1 MSRNKTIKLM
11 HELTG
16 KSFKYCRTELK
27 AHRWNLYEVLGSS
40 ISIDSAIL
48 ELMEKAVGSVAEAG
62 RQLGEAI
69 TNFCGYLTKIV
80 ETFPNA
86 CFYVPDKENELTV
99 KEFTFPEQIDSK

>member
-1 MSRNKTIKLM
+1 MSRNKSIKLM

-16 KSFKYCRTELK
+16 QSYKHCRTELK

-48 ELMEKAVGSVAEAG
+48 ELMEKAVGTAAEAG

-69 TNFCGYLTKIV
+69 TSFYGYLNRII

-86 CFYVPDKENELTV
+86 CFYVPDKENDLTV
-99 KEFTFPEQIDSK
+99 KEFTLPEQNDSK

>member
-1 MSRNKTIKLM
+1 M

-48 ELMEKAVGSVAEAG
+48 ELMEKAVGSAAEAG

-99 KEFTFPEQIDSK
+99 KEFTLPEQIDSK

>member
-16 KSFKYCRTELK
+16 QSYKHCRTELK

-40 ISIDSAIL
+40 VSIDSAIL
-48 ELMEKAVGSVAEAG
+48 ELMEKAVGTAAEAG
-62 RQLGEAI
+62 WQLGEAV
-69 TNFCGYLTKIV
+69 TNFYDYLKGIL
-80 ETFPNA
+80 EIFPNA

-99 KEFTFPEQIDSK
+99 KEFTLPEQIDSK

>member
-16 KSFKYCRTELK
+16 QSYKHCRTELK

-48 ELMEKAVGSVAEAG
+48 KRMEKAVGSAEEAF
-62 RQLGEAI
+62 RQLCEAV
-69 TNFCGYLTKIV
+69 TNFNDYLKRIV
-80 ETFPNA
+80 EIHPNA

-99 KEFTFPEQIDSK
+99 KEFTLPEQIDSK

>member
-16 KSFKYCRTELK
+16 RSYKHCRTELK

-40 ISIDSAIL
+40 ISIDSAML
-48 ELMEKAVGSVAEAG
+48 ELMEKVVGSAAEAG
-62 RQLGEAI
+62 RQLGETI
-69 TNFCGYLTKIV
+69 TNFSGYLTKIV

-86 CFYVPDKENELTV
+86 CFYVPDKKNELTV
-99 KEFTFPEQIDSK
+99 KEFTFPE

>member
-11 HELTG
+11 HKLTG
-16 KSFKYCRTELK
+16 QSYKHCRTELK

-48 ELMEKAVGSVAEAG
+48 ELMEKAVGTAAEAV

-69 TNFCGYLTKIV
+69 TSFYDYLNRI
-80 ETFPNA
+80 
-86 CFYVPDKENELTV
+86 KENELTV
-99 KEFTFPEQIDSK
+99 KEFTLPEQIDSK